1 MSLEIIVYVVVQ
13 LLLLGFAKI
22 EFKLGSRRDGKKL
35 ILLSILISIV
45 FAFIECYRGRVI

>member
-22 EFKLGSRRDGKKL
+22 EFKVGSKSRGNFL
-35 ILLSILISIV
+35 VVTSIV
-45 FAFIECYRGRVI
+45 FTVIGFILVSLQR